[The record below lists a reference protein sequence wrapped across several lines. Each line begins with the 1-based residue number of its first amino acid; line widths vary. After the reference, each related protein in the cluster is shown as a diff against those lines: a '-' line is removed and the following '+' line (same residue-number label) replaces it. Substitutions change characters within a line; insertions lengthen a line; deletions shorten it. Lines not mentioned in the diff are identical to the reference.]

1 MIKTGNK
8 LLKLL
13 AKAFRNFYGLFQNFY
28 GRNFYGVSMVE
39 FKQVNVGQGNPGLLQ
54 VPISI
59 VTRF

>member
-1 MIKTGNK
+1 MIYFKISMVEISMVD
-8 LLKLL
+8 
-13 AKAFRNFYGLFQNFY
+13 
-28 GRNFYGVSMVE
+28 FYGVSMVE